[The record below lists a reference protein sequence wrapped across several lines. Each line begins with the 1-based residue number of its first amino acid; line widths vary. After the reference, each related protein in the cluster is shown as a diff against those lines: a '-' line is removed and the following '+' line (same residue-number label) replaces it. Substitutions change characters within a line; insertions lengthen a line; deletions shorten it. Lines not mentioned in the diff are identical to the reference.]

1 MATEGA
7 DESNLHTEKKYQKD
21 AKIGEGT
28 YAVVYQGR
36 TYGIQ
41 QALSQPLSL
50 IIAHPIP

>member
-36 TYGIQ
+36 IYEFSK
-41 QALSQPLSL
+41 LS
-50 IIAHPIP
+50 HGDRR